1 MAEQLR
7 AGWEFLKRP
16 GAALAAPSKY
26 AKYEQNRKNR
36 KFLESWKQ
44 GRPWLR
50 IDSESMTCTWCTDVN
65 DQGQFTWT
73 SAKVDTLNCH
83 ESSNIHTRS
92 VDIMAGRHRII
103 TGVPTEAQKS
113 IESLNKA
120 IFDKLLLLF
129 RTVHALSR
137 AGRPYSDFVWMA
149 QLDQAKGL
157 DTGST
162 YLNSNSAKEFAK
174 YIAKAE
180 LNKIGEEIKN
190 SKFVSI
196 LSDGSTD
203 TSVTEVEIIYARLCI
218 GGEIKV

>member
-1 MAEQLR
+1 MTLR
-7 AGWEFLKRP
+7 L
-16 GAALAAPSKY
+16 LAYTLILFTISDK
-26 AKYEQNRKNR
+26 KIVN
-36 KFLESWKQ
+36 SWSQ

-50 IDSESMTCTWCTDVN
+50 IDPESMSCTWCTELN
-65 DQGQFTWT
+65 DKGQFTWT

-83 ESSNIHTRS
+83 VSSNIHTRS
-92 VDIMAGRHRII
+92 VDIMAGSHRII

-120 IFDKLLLLF
+120 IFDKLSLLF

-137 AGRPYSDFVWMA
+137 AGRPYSDFVWMS

-162 YLNSNSAKEFAK
+162 YLNCNSAKEFAT
-174 YIAKAE
+174 YIAKSE
-180 LNKIGEEIKN
+180 LNKIAEEIKN

-203 TSVTEVEIIYARLCI
+203 TSVTEVEIIYARVCI